1 MQSTSFMIS
10 EQLNKNQWY
19 LFRTGANSDTSI
31 FHREF
36 LYGFELVVIISKL
49 LSTKFAKV
57 VQNEH

>member
-49 LSTKFAKV
+49 FNDRKDKTEI
-57 VQNEH
+57 N